1 MRMAMSNTLA
11 KTRSQSTQSNSLVS
25 YSKPCLLSNLF
36 KTNLKALVPYR
47 LTLKTGDVFR
57 VPSACREIH
66 VLSGIAWITVAGK
79 DIVLNSG
86 EKISLES
93 KNDLAILSV
102 LGKEPLIL
110 DVL

>member
-11 KTRSQSTQSNSLVS
+11 KTRRQSTQSNSFAS
-25 YSKPCLLSNLF
+25 YSKPHLLSSLF
-36 KTNLKALVPYR
+36 KGNLKELVPDR
-47 LTLKTGDVFR
+47 LSLKTGDVFR

-79 DIVLNSG
+79 DIILKSG